1 MSCASGCYKV
11 FAKVDYKVEIKR
23 MNVCLLFSIDCWCIQ
38 CECVCAC
45 GVGRMSKCASV
56 CPKGWVENILSI
68 THVRARA
75 RRTEKKREISKCV
88 YISHQMPHSCKQS
101 KDSFFLNIFVFAS
114 NLRRTR
120 ATKKK
125 LAKCWKKNEQK
136 FPIYI
141 SAVDFIWCKA
151 TKFDILQTKCITL
164 NRPASD
170 IFLNFMVIEKCEKK
184 RSRSTCTCV

>member
-38 CECVCAC
+38 CGCVCAR
-45 GVGRMSKCASV
+45 GGGRMSKCASV

-120 ATKKK
+120 ATKKN
-125 LAKCWKKNEQK
+125 WQNVEKNEQK

-141 SAVDFIWCKA
+141 SAVDFYMMQSNEVWYFANKVYNIK
-151 TKFDILQTKCITL
+151 QTSQRYI
-164 NRPASD
+164 S
-170 IFLNFMVIEKCEKK
+170 
-184 RSRSTCTCV
+184 